1 MNTNSYFKHPTALV
15 ESQNIGQG
23 TRIWAFAHILKGAVI
38 GNNCNIGDHCFIE
51 SGVNIGDNITIKN
64 STSIWEGVTVEK
76 NVFIGPNV
84 VFTNDL
90 MPRSPRLLL
99 VADRYKDKEWL
110 VKTLI
115 REGASIGANAI
126 ILCGLKIG
134 KYAMIGAG
142 TLVTKDVP
150 DYSLVYGIPGRIKAR
165 VCRCSKKLAF
175 KGNLATCKECGSEY
189 VKENAQVICTKISKR
204 K

>member
-1 MNTNSYFKHPTALV
+1 MNMNSYFKHPTALV

-23 TRIWAFAHILKGAVI
+23 TRIWAFAHILKEAVI
-38 GNNCNIGDHCFIE
+38 GNNCNIGNHCFIE
-51 SGVNIGDNITIKN
+51 SGVNIGDNSTIKN
-64 STSIWEGVTVEK
+64 GTSIWEGVTVEE

-90 MPRSPRLLL
+90 MPRSPRLPL

-110 VKTLI
+110 LETLI

-150 DYSLVYGIPGRIKAR
+150 DYSLVYGIPGRIKAS
-165 VCRCSKKLAF
+165 VCRCGKKLVF

-189 VKENAQVICTKISKR
+189 VKENAQVICTEISKR